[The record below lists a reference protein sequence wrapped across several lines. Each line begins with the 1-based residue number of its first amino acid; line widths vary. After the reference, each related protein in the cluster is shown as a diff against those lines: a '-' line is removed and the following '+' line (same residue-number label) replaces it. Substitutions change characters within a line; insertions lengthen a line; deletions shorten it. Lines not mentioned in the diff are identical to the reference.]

1 MPFVLD
7 CSMTMAWLFTDEG
20 SDRASALRDSLLRDH
35 AVVPSLWP
43 MEVANVLLAATRR
56 GRIQHSEWKTLI
68 GYIGVLPITI
78 DSETGERVFTATL
91 PLADHYRLS
100 VYDAVYLELALRK
113 RLPLAT
119 LDQKLRHAC
128 QAAGG
133 ETI

>member
-7 CSMTMAWLFTDEG
+7 CSMTMAWLFADEV
-20 SDRASALRDSLLRDH
+20 SDRASALRDSLLQDH

-56 GRIQHSEWKTLI
+56 GRIQQSEWQTLI
-68 GYIGVLPITI
+68 GFIGALPITI
-78 DSETGERVFTATL
+78 DPETKDRVFTASL
-91 PLADHYRLS
+91 PLADQYRLS

-119 LDQKLRHAC
+119 LDQALRNAC
-128 QAAGG
+128 RAAGG
-133 ETI
+133 ETM